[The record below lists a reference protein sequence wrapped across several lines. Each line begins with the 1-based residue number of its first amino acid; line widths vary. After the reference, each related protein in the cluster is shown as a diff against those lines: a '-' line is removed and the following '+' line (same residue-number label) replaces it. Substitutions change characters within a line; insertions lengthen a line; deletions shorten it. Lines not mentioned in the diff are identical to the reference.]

1 MQIDCPIDFTSPF
14 ISIGLFV
21 VCINYKEVFNMIH
34 EDDLRIESLLRDCED
49 PFDLDPCKGCT
60 CEDCTSCFEG
70 GASEDK

>member
-1 MQIDCPIDFTSPF
+1 
-14 ISIGLFV
+14 
-21 VCINYKEVFNMIH
+21 MIH

-49 PFDLDPCKGCT
+49 PFNLDPCKGCT